1 MHSIACH
8 ARAEGSR
15 SLQSKQKGERRL
27 DDENF
32 WKTGFWLDVLRLVD
46 GGRMKN
52 MVWFTFPLI
61 TATPAARIGVQCNR
75 NKVVLV
81 FWSFGVNVINILQV
95 KYSTI
100 YLTG

>member
-32 WKTGFWLDVLRLVD
+32 WKTGFWLDDLRLVD

-52 MVWFTFPLI
+52 MVWFTQLLLQ
-61 TATPAARIGVQCNR
+61 GWECNVTEIR
-75 NKVVLV
+75 
-81 FWSFGVNVINILQV
+81 
-95 KYSTI
+95 
-100 YLTG
+100 